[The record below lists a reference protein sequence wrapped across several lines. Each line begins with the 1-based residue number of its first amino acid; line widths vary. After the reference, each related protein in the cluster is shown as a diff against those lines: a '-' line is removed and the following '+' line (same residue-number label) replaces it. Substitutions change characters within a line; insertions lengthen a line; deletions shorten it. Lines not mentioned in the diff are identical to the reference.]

1 MCSRK
6 NDLGL
11 SQSPQAAVRC
21 IPLRWSVLAAW
32 LAAHPQ
38 PHARQEKPCSSKETK
53 RSRRSLEA
61 CWRMRRLSGSIAT
74 SSGCL
79 LSRIGDVFC
88 GPKFDIRC
96 ASTDVRFTA
105 EAGRRSAMRDPKLK
119 AMTSSVFSATRS
131 VFLSNQRFAAL
142 LDFAVTVGNS
152 KAANAEE
159 SEFVARLVSST
170 SDMYLGFDLSIEDYF
185 PAATQQDF
193 WRRVFL
199 EVAAQIRNGSI
210 GNTDPPTEWRSKA
223 ADDAEAIAGILTTR
237 PLSA

>member
-1 MCSRK
+1 MIWAYPNRHGRPFGASRC
-6 NDLGL
+6 DGRCLRPGL
-11 SQSPQAAVRC
+11 PPIRNRM
-21 IPLRWSVLAAW
+21 LD
-32 LAAHPQ
+32 
-38 PHARQEKPCSSKETK
+38 
-53 RSRRSLEA
+53 RRSHAARKRQRGRGGRSKHAGE
-61 CWRMRRLSGSIAT
+61 MRRLSGSIAT

-79 LSRIGDVFC
+79 LSRIGDVSC

-105 EAGRRSAMRDPKLK
+105 EAGRRSAMRDPKLE

-142 LDFAVTVGNS
+142 LDFAATVGNS

-223 ADDAEAIAGILTTR
+223 ADDAEAIAGILTIR